1 MDPVRLGRLWTRRLS
16 RLLVLL
22 LISASAF
29 LLTACAKKLPDGLGA
44 IAWMASTGQNY
55 EIWLLESANA
65 RPRQL
70 TATADLLEGA
80 PAWSPD
86 HKQLAVQGFRQSGAA
101 LYLLDVTGALS
112 EPQAISAGATPD
124 QSDSEPT
131 WSPDSAQLAFVSDR
145 TGGRT
150 LLIINRDGSGLHALT
165 TGQAGATQNGDEG
178 GPDWSPDGKQ
188 IVFHRFATD
197 GPYANIFV
205 VDAAGGEARPLTTLR
220 ARNIEPAWSPDGA
233 RIAFMSDRDGGEFE
247 LYVMAADGREQY
259 RLTRN
264 SFPDELPAW
273 SPDGVWLVYTAQPD
287 SMGDYDLYALAV
299 DGDRTPRVVVK
310 RPGDDRW
317 PAWR

>member
-1 MDPVRLGRLWTRRLS
+1 MHPARLGRSLERRLS

-22 LISASAF
+22 LISSSAF
-29 LLTACAKKLPDGLGA
+29 FLTACAKKLPDGLGT

-55 EIWLLESANA
+55 DIWLLENVNA
-65 RPRQL
+65 APRQL
-70 TATADLLEGA
+70 TATTDLLEGA

-86 HKQLAVQGFRQSGAA
+86 HRQLAVQGFRQSGAA
-101 LYLLDVTGALS
+101 LYLLDVTGAPS
-112 EPQAISAGATPD
+112 EPQVIISGAAPD

-131 WSPDSAQLAFVSDR
+131 WSPDGARLAFVSDR
-145 TGGRT
+145 TGSRA
-150 LLIINRDGSGLHALT
+150 LFIINRDGSGLHALNTGAAT
-165 TGQAGATQNGDEG
+165 TQDDG

-188 IVFHRFATD
+188 IVFHRFAA
-197 GPYANIFV
+197 GEPVANIFA
-205 VDAAGGEARPLTTLR
+205 VDAAGGEARPLTTIR

-247 LYVMAADGREQY
+247 LYVMRADGREQY

-264 SFPDELPAW
+264 SFADELPAW
-273 SPDGVWLVYTAQPD
+273 SPDGAWLVYTAQPD

-299 DGDRTPRVVVK
+299 DDDRTPRVVVK

>member
-1 MDPVRLGRLWTRRLS
+1 MHLVRLGWSSERRPS

-22 LISASAF
+22 LITSSAF
-29 LLTACAKKLPDGLGA
+29 FLTACARKLPDGLGA

-55 EIWLLESANA
+55 DIWLLENAYA
-65 RPRQL
+65 RPRPL

-112 EPQAISAGATPD
+112 EPQALSAGAAPD

-131 WSPDSAQLAFVSDR
+131 WSPDGARLAFVSDR
-145 TGGRT
+145 TGGRA
-150 LLIINRDGSGLHALT
+150 LFIINHDGSGLQALT
-165 TGQAGATQNGDEG
+165 THQAGTTQNGDEG

-188 IVFHRFATD
+188 IVFHRFAAD

-205 VDAAGGEARPLTTLR
+205 VDAAGGDARPLTTIR

-247 LYVMAADGREQY
+247 LYVMRADGREQY

-273 SPDGVWLVYTAQPD
+273 SPDGAWLVYTAQPD
-287 SMGDYDLYALAV
+287 SMGDFDLYALAV

>member
-1 MDPVRLGRLWTRRLS
+1 MHQEISGWSSARPLLRLF
-16 RLLVLL
+16 VLL
-22 LISASAF
+22 LLSSFAF

-55 EIWLLESANA
+55 DIWLLADA
-65 RPRQL
+65 GAPPRQL
-70 TATADLLEGA
+70 TSTADLLEGA

-86 HKQLAVQGFRQSGAA
+86 RTQLAVQGFRQSGAE
-101 LYLLDVTGALS
+101 LYLLTVGGGLA
-112 EPQAISAGATPD
+112 EPQAINAGAALD

-131 WSPDSAQLAFVSDR
+131 WSPDGAQLAFVSDR
-145 TGGRT
+145 PGRRT
-150 LLIINRDGSGLHALT
+150 LFVINRDGSGLRALT
-165 TGQAGATQNGDEG
+165 TDAAAAQDEG

-188 IVFHRFATD
+188 IVFHRFEAAA
-197 GPYANIFV
+197 PRANIFV
-205 VDAAGGEARPLTTLR
+205 IDAGGGEARPLTTIN

-247 LYVMAADGREQY
+247 LYVMRADGHEQY

-273 SPDGVWLVYTAQPD
+273 SPDGAWLVYTAQPN
-287 SMGDYDLYALAV
+287 SLGDYDLYALAV
-299 DGDRTPRVVVK
+299 DGDRSPIVVVK